1 MSQVESSDEED
12 DCEYTGVSTATPGHK
27 RVLERQDEC
36 DAQVK
41 SQPVISIKI
50 SNSNLLLQLA
60 LQLTPFGATC
70 KSYNQITVIQKN
82 ENKEK

>member
-27 RVLERQDEC
+27 RVLERQ
-36 DAQVK
+36 AGVLSTMNATRWARVK

-50 SNSNLLLQLA
+50 SNSNLLLQLT
-60 LQLTPFGATC
+60 LQTPFSATC
-70 KSYNQITVIQKN
+70 KSYN
-82 ENKEK
+82 